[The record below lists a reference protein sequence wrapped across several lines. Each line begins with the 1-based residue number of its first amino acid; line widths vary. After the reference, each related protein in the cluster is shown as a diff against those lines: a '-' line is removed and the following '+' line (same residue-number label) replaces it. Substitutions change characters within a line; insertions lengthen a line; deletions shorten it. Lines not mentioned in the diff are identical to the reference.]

1 MIQKTSVKKNF
12 FQVLSL
18 FKWELKR
25 SKTPLIIFAVLAAFF
40 TTSIFSLCMAAA
52 SRNAYYSPMY
62 NGETMHWFQMI
73 SAYLIFLMTSI
84 YTIIYTVRGFSYL
97 HNKRKADLFSPLPVK
112 ATTMFFSKG
121 ISSFVFSVVPA
132 LFFLWI
138 ICLISLIVGQ
148 SVSDEVIAL
157 FIKIP
162 LGSAACITFYG
173 LIAICCGTSVNTVL
187 SFLAIC
193 FAYPIAAGFI
203 KATVDAFFVGINTGI
218 YRDSFLFKALNPLGA
233 YDGVNVIYW
242 ILFII
247 ACVALS
253 AILIRRRKA
262 ERAQSSYAFRLPC
275 YIVEI
280 LISFIAG
287 MLLGTVFGNAGVLGE
302 GFISFIFGFL
312 LGGAVSFV
320 ICHAILFRGFEKI
333 LKSLI
338 CTGAMAALTI
348 IFVAICCFGSKGYVS
363 YVPSPS
369 EIKSAGLINFDMGY
383 FTDEPNLV
391 DVSRETILDSAGD
404 FTDEESIKTI
414 VSFHQAFAKAAANRK
429 TSNSFGC
436 VLSNF
441 VETSVSVLSD
451 ISPKSSV
458 AYQLKDGSIVTRYYD
473 LGIFMFS
480 ALSDD
485 EDEFL
490 FDPEYDISSI
500 TNSSTYLKKYSAVL
514 RLTAD
519 MLDDFEISVSDDDY
533 NYEYFIIQEVDGV
546 SKEQAKA
553 DKEKIFR
560 AFQED
565 FLREGREEEYLWDV
579 GLSFYTY
586 PNRQY
591 NDSTTLSMLFPNHD
605 YHSGYG
611 YNNYG
616 ISDYYTATIKALKEI
631 GILTKDGKANLESP
645 YAQKWFYDDYA
656 EDWDTD
662 WSEDWDESNWDEL

>member
-1 MIQKTSVKKNF
+1 MTQKTLIKKSLC
-12 FQVLSL
+12 QVLSL
-18 FKWELKR
+18 FRWELKR

-52 SRNAYYSPMY
+52 ASRNAYSPMY
-62 NGETMHWFQMI
+62 NGETMHWFQML

-193 FAYPIAAGFI
+193 FAYPIATRFI

-233 YDGVNVIYW
+233 YDGANIVYW

-280 LISFIAG
+280 LISFISG
-287 MLLGTVFGNAGVLGE
+287 MLLGAVFGNAGVLGE

-312 LGGAVSFV
+312 LGGAASFV

-338 CTGAMAALTI
+338 CTGAMTVLTI

-363 YVPSPS
+363 YLPSPS
-369 EIKSAGLINFDMGY
+369 EIKSAGLIIDMWY
-383 FTDEPNLV
+383 FSDEPNLV
-391 DVSRETILDSAGD
+391 EISRETILDSAGD

-414 VSFHQAFAKAAANRK
+414 VSIHQDFAKAAANRK

-441 VETSVSVLSD
+441 VETSASVLSD

-473 LGIFMFS
+473 LGIFLYS
-480 ALSDD
+480 AWSDD
-485 EDEFL
+485 ENNL
-490 FDPEYDISSI
+490 SSNLDPDVDISSI
-500 TNSSTYLKKYSAVL
+500 TNSSTYLKKYSPVL

-519 MLDDFEISVSDDDY
+519 KLDRFEISVSDDDY
-533 NYEYFIIQEVDGV
+533 NYDSFIIQEVDGV
-546 SKEQAKA
+546 SKEQAKS

-565 FLREGREEEYLWDV
+565 FLREGREEEYPWDV
-579 GLSFYTY
+579 GLTFRTSPYGHDDD
-586 PNRQY
+586 R
-591 NDSTTLSMLFPNHD
+591 TTLSMLFSNYNH
-605 YHSGYG
+605 YSG

-616 ISDYYTATIKALKEI
+616 VSEQYTATLKVLKEI
-631 GILTKDGKANLESP
+631 GILTADGEANLQSP
-645 YAQKWFYDDYA
+645 YYDYA
-656 EDWDTD
+656 EDWD
-662 WSEDWDESNWDEL
+662 EY